1 MNKEPLHPDEE
12 DFSEDYGEPEAGR
25 CPNVDVLVV
34 DGQVARFAP
43 KLDDWNTTTLLAC
56 VSEDPVDWAEI
67 AAVWP
72 RYQTG
77 PSDKVDYLKVQRVS
91 NLNAWSSLISRP
103 HGSHLGPIYWIL
115 GDTCQQRSRIPIIQF
130 GCKTCD

>member
-34 DGQVARFAP
+34 DGQVARFAS

-77 PSDKVDYLKVQRVS
+77 PSAEVAD
-91 NLNAWSSLISRP
+91 SLDF
-103 HGSHLGPIYWIL
+103 HGRRQGGCLAAAY
-115 GDTCQQRSRIPIIQF
+115 RSRIRS
-130 GCKTCD
+130 